1 MTEFEKNF
9 EIFRLWTLL
18 GVIAGFVGL
27 GLLIYGFSKRRNT
40 LKALGL
46 TLFGHM
52 FLCGLIF
59 SLLTNYFLRRA
70 SSELLQILNDPK
82 VTLSLCDRTVSED
95 IQAAFISE
103 IKLLGN
109 ISRHKSQP
117 LDTLPIR
124 ILKDR
129 IDIKIRIQR
138 DSDRKNEFWIYWDRY
153 RITRESPIGYLKT
166 SKFDNI
172 VCR

>member
-95 IQAAFISE
+95 IQAHLF
-103 IKLLGN
+103 
-109 ISRHKSQP
+109 
-117 LDTLPIR
+117 
-124 ILKDR
+124 LK
-129 IDIKIRIQR
+129 
-138 DSDRKNEFWIYWDRY
+138 
-153 RITRESPIGYLKT
+153 
-166 SKFDNI
+166 
-172 VCR
+172 

>member
-1 MTEFEKNF
+1 
-9 EIFRLWTLL
+9 
-18 GVIAGFVGL
+18 
-27 GLLIYGFSKRRNT
+27 
-40 LKALGL
+40 
-46 TLFGHM
+46 
-52 FLCGLIF
+52 
-59 SLLTNYFLRRA
+59 
-70 SSELLQILNDPK
+70 
-82 VTLSLCDRTVSED
+82 LCDRTVSED